1 MAAPGAPFD
10 VLRLPF
16 VTPAWFEKDRFMP
29 SVAVLGFG
37 PAPAPLFLLPVASRF
52 WLRFSVWA
60 WSEPGACSSFGL
72 AVWNRLFDL
81 GMF

>member
-1 MAAPGAPFD
+1 MAAPVAPFD

-29 SVAVLGFG
+29 SVAVPGFG
-37 PAPAPLFLLPVASRF
+37 PAPAPPFLLPVASRF

-60 WSEPGACSSFGL
+60 WSGTGACSSLGL